1 MRESGV
7 ELRGTFDAASKT
19 YDEARPSYPEA
30 LFDDLVELA
39 GLNAGARLLEVGCAT
54 GKATLPLLKRGF
66 AVVCIELGERLADEA
81 RANLAGYPAEID
93 VAPFESWTANGRRFD
108 LVYAATAWH
117 WIDPAVRFR
126 KAHELLRPEGHLA
139 LWSAMHAFPAAYDPF
154 FSEIQ
159 VAYDAIGESVEGEWP
174 PPPPDQVPDDAAAI
188 EATGLFTDVA
198 VLRYVWENQ
207 YTADEYI
214 ALLNTFS
221 GHIAMD
227 ADKREYLYHEIR
239 QKLAKRPGSA
249 LRRHWHSILHV
260 GRRTD

>member
-1 MRESGV
+1 MGESGV
-7 ELRGTFDAASKT
+7 ELRRTFEAASKT
-19 YDEARPSYPEA
+19 YDEARPSYPAA

-39 GLNAGARLLEVGCAT
+39 GLNAGAGLLEIGCAT

-81 RANLAGYPAEID
+81 RANLAGYPAEIHL
-93 VAPFESWTANGRRFD
+93 APFESWTANGRRFD

-126 KAHELLRPEGHLA
+126 KAYELLLPEGHLA
-139 LWSAMHAFPAAYDPF
+139 LWSAMHAIPTGYDPF
-154 FSEIQ
+154 FAEIQ
-159 VAYDAIGESVEGEWP
+159 LAYDAIGESVEGEWP
-174 PPPPDQVPDDAAAI
+174 PPVPDQVPDDAAAI
-188 EATGLFTDVA
+188 EATGLFADVA
-198 VLRYVWENQ
+198 VRRYVWENQ

-227 ADKREYLYHEIR
+227 ADKREYLYREIR
-239 QKLAKRPGSA
+239 QRLAKRPGST
-249 LRRHWHSILHV
+249 LLRHWHSILHV
-260 GRRTD
+260 ARRTD